1 MQPLIVRA
9 EHGEAPPARWS
20 AGSQPRA
27 LEDMAGTPTPRP
39 ENHGAK
45 PREDQ
50 PSRRPKAVSLFSG
63 CGGSDAGLIS
73 AGFDI
78 ILANDIAA
86 YARDLYQVNLPG
98 DRLPVQGHPQDPVIP
113 ESGPARR
120 LLPLP
125 GVQPRRGTA
134 IRPESKL
141 PVPGVR

>member
-1 MQPLIVRA
+1 MQPLIVMA
-9 EHGEAPPARWS
+9 EHGEALRH
-20 AGSQPRA
+20 AGAQDLSRGHWKTWPGRPRQVRRIT
-27 LEDMAGTPTPRP
+27 EPSHERISPHAG
-39 ENHGAK
+39 
-45 PREDQ
+45 
-50 PSRRPKAVSLFSG
+50 PKAVSLFSG

-86 YARDLYQVNLPG
+86 YARDLYQVNLPET
-98 DRLPVQGHPQDPVIP
+98 DFQFKDIRKIGHP